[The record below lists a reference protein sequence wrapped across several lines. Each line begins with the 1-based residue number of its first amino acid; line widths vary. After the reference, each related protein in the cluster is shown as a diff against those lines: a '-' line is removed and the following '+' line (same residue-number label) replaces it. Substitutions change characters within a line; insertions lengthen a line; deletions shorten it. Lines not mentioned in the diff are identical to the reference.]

1 MKRSLDEI
9 RDLIAL
15 LDGALRFPF
24 RKGKMDSRPAL
35 RRVTLEPLTLHG
47 GRSPIAL
54 EGSPLYQL
62 SGGAAP
68 PMPSL
73 DDGLTRIYSPSY
85 SPTDTGGLLSG
96 LEQNGFVGFVSVAW
110 VAVVGTIALFGVGA
124 AVVGGA
130 GRVLRALRGG
140 YKAPVIEDNDDIDEW
155 FAEPPVAKGAGFASI
170 AAAAFLA
177 RRQMG
182 PDKF

>member
-1 MKRSLDEI
+1 
-9 RDLIAL
+9 
-15 LDGALRFPF
+15 
-24 RKGKMDSRPAL
+24 
-35 RRVTLEPLTLHG
+35 
-47 GRSPIAL
+47 
-54 EGSPLYQL
+54 
-62 SGGAAP
+62 
-68 PMPSL
+68 MPSL

-110 VAVVGTIALFGVGA
+110 VAVVGTIALFGVGVGEGEGGARGVGEGEGEDEGEGEGAGGAAAAMAGA